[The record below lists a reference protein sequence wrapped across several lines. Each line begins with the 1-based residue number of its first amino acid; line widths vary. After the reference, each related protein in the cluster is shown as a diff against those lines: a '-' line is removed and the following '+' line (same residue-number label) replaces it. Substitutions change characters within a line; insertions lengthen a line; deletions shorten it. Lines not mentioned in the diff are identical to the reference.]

1 MERNI
6 SLHRVWNHMKRDFIL
21 LKSIL
26 LTTLAICAVL
36 LFAVVQLNLFWN
48 KGMSSDVYFSLLAFL
63 YIISGIVLSFS
74 YFKEFHDHKSN
85 VLYLTLPLS
94 SEERLIAIWLCSTLG
109 HTLIFLFLGIVF
121 GGFSIFFGS
130 VLFGAEFNFVN
141 LSADSYWKMVRA
153 YLFILPIFLFGAATF
168 KRNRRAKTVLLVAT
182 TVLCLVFFNMFLFGV
197 LNRGMDV
204 FDQSGLGSKAL
215 DLAQKD
221 FSGFGKFI
229 FMTILGPGM
238 LLATY
243 FKIREK
249 EG

>member
-6 SLHRVWNHMKRDFIL
+6 GLHRIWNHVKRDTIL
-21 LKSIL
+21 LKSTL

-48 KGMSSDVYFSLLAFL
+48 KEISSDVYFSVLSFL
-63 YIISGIVLSFS
+63 YIISGIALSFS
-74 YFKEFHDHKSN
+74 FFKEFHNDKSSS
-85 VLYLTLPLS
+85 LYLTLPLS
-94 SEERLIAIWLCSTLG
+94 SEERLISIWLCTTLG
-109 HTLIFLFLGIVF
+109 HTLIFLLLGIVF

-141 LSADSYWKMVRA
+141 LSPDSYWKMIKA
-153 YLFILPIFLFGAATF
+153 YVFLLPIFLFGAATF
-168 KRNRRAKTVLLVAT
+168 KKNRRAKTLLLVAI
-182 TVLCLVFFNMFLFGV
+182 TVFCLVFFNMFLFGIF
-197 LNRGMDV
+197 NHGMDV
-204 FDQSGLGSKAL
+204 FDRSRLGSRAF

-229 FMTILGPGM
+229 FMTVLGPGM